1 MDKGGSNDDSIIDL
15 IVGFVKDFFKGVSIG
30 EGIGLGI
37 NKIRSSYNGWRIIK
51 YNDKNKNNIKI
62 K

>member
-15 IVGFVKDFFKGVSIG
+15 IVGFVKDFLKGFSFG
-30 EGIGLGI
+30 GGIGYGI
-37 NKIRSSYNGWRIIK
+37 NKARSSYNGWRIIK

>member
-30 EGIGLGI
+30 EGIGQGI
-37 NKIRSSYNGWRIIK
+37 NKIRSSYNGWQIIK

>member
-15 IVGFVKDFFKGVSIG
+15 IVGFVKDFLKGFSFG
-30 EGIGLGI
+30 GGIGYGI
-37 NKIRSSYNGWRIIK
+37 NKARSSYNGWQIIK